1 MSKQRFMAHGP
12 LGMGGAPLG
21 NLFTAIPD
29 DLARGAIEAAW
40 DAGIR
45 HFDTAPHYGAGLS
58 EHRIGAVL
66 RHHPRDSYTL
76 STKVGRLLEPAASVP
91 DIDDNFQ
98 QGLSFSRKLDYSYD
112 GTLRSIEHS
121 LHRLGLPRID
131 IVYIHDC
138 GEDWLGATWREHFA
152 VAMNGAAKALIR
164 LREEGVIGG
173 WGLGNN
179 VVEPCLMAMEQSDPD
194 FFLVA
199 GRYTL
204 LDHTAVPEL
213 LPKCMERGV
222 KVVIGGP
229 YNSGLLAGGTTFNY
243 EAASAD
249 MVAKARAMGAVCT
262 RHGVD
267 LKAAALQLVAAHP
280 AVAAVIPGPRTAEE
294 TWQNAAMMAQPI
306 PAAVWADLKAEGLLP
321 ADAVT
326 P

>member
-1 MSKQRFMAHGP
+1 M
-12 LGMGGAPLG
+12 
-21 NLFTAIPD
+21 
-29 DLARGAIEAAW
+29 
-40 DAGIR
+40 
-45 HFDTAPHYGAGLS
+45 
-58 EHRIGAVL
+58 L

-76 STKVGRLLEPAASVP
+76 STKVGRLLEPVPSVP
-91 DIDDNFQ
+91 EIDDNFQ
-98 QGLSFSRKLDYSYD
+98 HGLSFRRKLDYSYD
-112 GTLRSIEHS
+112 GTMRSIEAS

-138 GEDWLGATWREHFA
+138 GEDWLGASWREHFA
-152 VAMNGAAKALIR
+152 AAMNGAAKALIR

-179 VVEPCLMAMEQSDPD
+179 VVEPCIMAMEQSDPD

-213 LPKCMERGV
+213 LPKCVARGV

-243 EAASAD
+243 ETAPPALAAR
-249 MVAKARAMGAVCT
+249 AKAMGAVCA

-267 LKAAALQLVAAHP
+267 LKAAALQFVVAHP
-280 AVAAVIPGPRTAEE
+280 AVAVAIPGPRTAEE
-294 TWQNAAMMAQPI
+294 VRQNAAAMKQPI
-306 PAAVWADLKAEGLLP
+306 PSDLWAELKAEGLLP
-321 ADAVT
+321 AEAVV
-326 P
+326 PSGAAD